1 MKRYFSL
8 ALLAALAAF
17 LAFLAACGDAEIEP
31 WDFNDYMLATEG
43 QGEALDDFI
52 KNWIEEC
59 SGEDSYSDKCGS
71 INGGGGN
78 SSASTGGDGD
88 DNSSSSAGGDGDDN
102 SSAST
107 GGDGDDNSSAST
119 GGNGSSSSSKNNS
132 SSSKNSSSS
141 TGSSSSSS
149 SKNSSSSTGG
159 GSGSSSSSAG
169 GGGGNGTCA
178 YQASWCGGTPT
189 NAADVTKITANIQN
203 GQYNNGATPGCF
215 FVADITAG
223 SSNNRKLV
231 VNGKTLGANSGDPCY
246 GNNGSGFNYTANGCA
261 GHLNSIKEDGG
272 FYVLG
277 NSAEN
282 LTITS
287 GSPSCN

>member
-59 SGEDSYSDKCGS
+59 SGEDPPDPDKCGS

-88 DNSSSSAGGDGDDN
+88 DSSSV
-102 SSAST
+102 ST
-107 GGDGDDNSSAST
+107 GGDGDDNSSASV
-119 GGNGSSSSSKNNS
+119 GGGDDNSSSSKNNS
-132 SSSKNSSSS
+132 SSS
-141 TGSSSSSS
+141 TGSGSGNSSS

-159 GSGSSSSSAG
+159 GSSSSATTTPPVDPPPTGETINISITTGVTKLPKGTISATCTG
-169 GGGGNGTCA
+169 GWNLICWTTDNTEKTIKANGTDFLVK
-178 YQASWCGGTPT
+178 QQRGWSQTGGCSETGT
-189 NAADVTKITANIQN
+189 ATISIINSNDADKIE
-203 GQYNNGATPGCF
+203 C
-215 FVADITAG
+215 
-223 SSNNRKLV
+223 SS
-231 VNGKTLGANSGDPCY
+231 
-246 GNNGSGFNYTANGCA
+246 
-261 GHLNSIKEDGG
+261 
-272 FYVLG
+272 VL
-277 NSAEN
+277 
-282 LTITS
+282 
-287 GSPSCN
+287 